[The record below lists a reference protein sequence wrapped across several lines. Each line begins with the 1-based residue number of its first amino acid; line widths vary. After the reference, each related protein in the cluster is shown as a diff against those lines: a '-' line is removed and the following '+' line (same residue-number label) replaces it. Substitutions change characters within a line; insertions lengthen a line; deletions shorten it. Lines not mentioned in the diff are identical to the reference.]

1 MWITT
6 QCAGLVLDLVIESRC
21 DQTQDERRVWETAK
35 WLHDPWVSSYTTL
48 QVFFVI
54 VNLQL
59 PICCLQFLNW
69 IRRIYQFAFS
79 GVLGIESK
87 QVILAAL
94 TTEMHKKG
102 SKILDELIVAVEILF
117 PQTLGS
123 AVLKNSE
130 WISLL
135 QLLAT
140 VPSVA
145 VDIRV
150 RLRELKVVIK
160 LIIYIFMLRSRKIV
174 YSYL

>member
-1 MWITT
+1 
-6 QCAGLVLDLVIESRC
+6 
-21 DQTQDERRVWETAK
+21 
-35 WLHDPWVSSYTTL
+35 
-48 QVFFVI
+48 
-54 VNLQL
+54 
-59 PICCLQFLNW
+59 
-69 IRRIYQFAFS
+69 
-79 GVLGIESK
+79 
-87 QVILAAL
+87 
-94 TTEMHKKG
+94 MHKKG